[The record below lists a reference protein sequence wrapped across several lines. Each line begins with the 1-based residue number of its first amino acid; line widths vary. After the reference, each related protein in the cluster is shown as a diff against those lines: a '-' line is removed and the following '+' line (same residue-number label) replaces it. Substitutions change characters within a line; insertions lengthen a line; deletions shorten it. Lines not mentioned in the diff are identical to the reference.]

1 MTKYAVLISG
11 DRAESGY
18 DEFWNDVVLIR
29 EMLLANNFE
38 DQNIFIL
45 YADGNDFVN
54 ANRTYARYD
63 PVAINRSPRAHRP
76 ASFTDYPA
84 TKAEVQ
90 AVFDGLANGD
100 NNRGIPKMTENDFL
114 FVWTFDHGGI
124 IGGHSTLCLWGIDI
138 RDDEFAN
145 AVDAIPCR
153 YRVFC
158 MQQCHSGGFIDDLA
172 SDKTVIL
179 TACRGDESAWP
190 ANNTPT
196 QEDEIVNGV
205 TYDHGEFNYHLI
217 SALLK
222 QAVNGGAPA
231 NADTTGDSLV
241 SMLELFNYV
250 RAHDN
255 RSEQPQYVDGPN
267 NIGGDVHIEKEK
279 EVEKDIIEGTVIDK
293 ESGEP
298 IAGATVTTDKG
309 QSDTTDESGK
319 YKLTKVPPGDR
330 IVAAFKPDCGCACIS
345 VAVKEGK
352 VTLAEDLVLTCRPP
366 SKQCVI
372 ADCADGLG
380 LFDQECKDKEGKG
393 YPVIDKQVLYE
404 GKQTCKAIDMCSIQA
419 HAGYYMIGSGGN
431 EFKFEIN
438 DCPSLYLTMK
448 AEKGTDTCLLL
459 MVHDKKPRDYMRR
472 FVAIGT
478 TDSGKKHCGVRPA
491 EDCFT
496 IKDDNKWHDYT
507 YDLRKLREKCPDAET
522 VRIVQFYSGKL
533 CNGVQHAFHFS
544 SLGFKK

>member
-11 DRAESGY
+11 DWAESGF
-18 DEFWNDVVLIR
+18 DEFWNDVVLMR

-45 YADGNDFVN
+45 YADGNDFVD
-54 ANRTYARYD
+54 ATCTYARYD
-63 PVAINRSPRAHRP
+63 PVAINRPPRANRP

-100 NNRGIPKMTENDFL
+100 NNRGIPEMTENDFL

-124 IGGHSTLCLWGIDI
+124 IGGHGTLCLWGIDI
-138 RDDEFAN
+138 RDDEFAS

-158 MQQCHSGGFIDDLA
+158 MQQCHSGGFIDDL
-172 SDKTVIL
+172 SNDKTVIL
-179 TACRGDESAWP
+179 TACRGDESAQP

-205 TYDHGEFNYHLI
+205 TYNHGEFNYHLI

-222 QAVNGGAPA
+222 QAVNGGAPV
-231 NADTTGDSLV
+231 NADATGDGLV

-250 RAHDN
+250 ENHDN
-255 RSEQPQYVDGPN
+255 RPEHPQYDDGSN
-267 NIGGDVHIEKEK
+267 NIGDDVHIEKEIGP
-279 EVEKDIIEGTVIDK
+279 ERE
-293 ESGEP
+293 
-298 IAGATVTTDKG
+298 
-309 QSDTTDESGK
+309 
-319 YKLTKVPPGDR
+319 
-330 IVAAFKPDCGCACIS
+330 F
-345 VAVKEGK
+345 
-352 VTLAEDLVLTCRPP
+352 
-366 SKQCVI
+366 VI
-372 ADCADGLG
+372 ADCAEGLG
-380 LFDQECKDKEGKG
+380 FFDQECNG
-393 YPVIDKQVLYE
+393 YPIRDEK
-404 GKQTCKAIDMCSIQA
+404 KKTCKAIDMCGIQA

-431 EFKFEIN
+431 EFEFDIDKY
-438 DCPSLYLTMK
+438 PLLYLTMK

-459 MVHDKKPRDYMRR
+459 VVHEKEPRDFMRR

-478 TDSGKKHCGVRPA
+478 TDSEKKYCGVRPA
-491 EDCFT
+491 EDCLT

-507 YDLRKLREKCPDAET
+507 YDLRKLREDYPDAKT

-533 CNGVQHAFHFS
+533 CNGKQHAFHFS
-544 SLGFKK
+544 SLVFKT